1 MYQCLRTFIL
11 IPQITISYFRIHTRV
26 HAHTT
31 EPRLLGLYTQKFNFF
46 LSYMNKSYNYI
57 DNEVLLVTD
66 TFNFLH
72 RNYNLKLGLFFITKE
87 R

>member
-1 MYQCLRTFIL
+1 
-11 IPQITISYFRIHTRV
+11 
-26 HAHTT
+26 
-31 EPRLLGLYTQKFNFF
+31 
-46 LSYMNKSYNYI
+46 MNKSYNYI

-87 R
+87 GWAHFWATYA